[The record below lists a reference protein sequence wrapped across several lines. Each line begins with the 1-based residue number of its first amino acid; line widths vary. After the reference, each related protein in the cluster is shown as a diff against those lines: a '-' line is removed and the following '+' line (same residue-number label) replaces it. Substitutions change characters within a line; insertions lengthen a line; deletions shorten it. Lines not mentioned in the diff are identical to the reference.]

1 MSKSI
6 KNKFDDHDRELLSN
20 LFGEMEVNSINQI
33 FEGGHKT
40 ILEAGEYLF
49 RQGDSQNDLYVVLS
63 GRLRA
68 INESKNG
75 IAILGDIAE
84 GEPVGEL
91 ALFTGEPRMAA
102 VLAIRKSEVLKISK
116 TEYHAVVVKNPQFA
130 SALTKFVINRMR
142 RNVLEQKVEAAPKNI
157 VFIQLQE
164 DYELGPW
171 INEIKNNLEALSIHS
186 QVLDRSTIEIDG
198 TTPLLEILESNKGI
212 NLLVCSG
219 KDSEWTKQCLLYA
232 DLIILASDFYAKENL
247 YEVEK
252 THRLYENNILN
263 RKKYLLLLH
272 PESSPVPENTARWFK
287 NRNIHLHIHARK
299 NNIKDLKRLCR
310 IITNQAVGLV
320 LGGSGAKGYAH
331 TGAVNALLNAGVEI
345 DFVGGSS
352 AGALYGIGMT
362 FSDFDF
368 DKINHIC
375 EKSTSQELGI
385 NDFFLTFLSK
395 NSGQKIGDFSRKIF
409 KETNLEDLWITSYC
423 VSTNMSSREIK
434 THNTGLVW
442 QQIQESFSSP
452 GIFPPVLVDDQVYVD
467 GGLSENIPI
476 DPMYRYPIKHIIAV
490 SLKGSEPEK
499 IDLNNLPSLW
509 DQIKGKFVKKSRD
522 YNPVATTVMVNSMTL
537 NSKQREE
544 INKSKVSLYFE
555 INLRAVSLLDDSN
568 WKRVVKKGH
577 DQTKTYLE
585 ELPLEEK
592 FWIKTS

>member
-1 MSKSI
+1 MEM
-6 KNKFDDHDRELLSN
+6 KNKFDDHSRELLSN
-20 LFGEMEVNSINQI
+20 LFGEMEESSLRQI
-33 FEGGHKT
+33 FEGGKKT
-40 ILEAGEYLF
+40 ELDTGQYLF
-49 RQGDSQNDLYVVLS
+49 RQGDSENDLYIVLS

-68 INESKNG
+68 INEDKNG
-75 IAILGDIAE
+75 ITVLGDIAE

-91 ALFTGEPRMAA
+91 ALFTDEPRMAA
-102 VLAIRKSEVLKISK
+102 VLAIRKSLVLKISK
-116 TEYHAVVVKNPQFA
+116 AEFHAVVAKNPQFA

-164 DYELGPW
+164 DYDLGPW
-171 INEIKNNLEALSIHS
+171 IHEIKNSLEALFLQP
-186 QVLDRSTIEIDG
+186 QVLDRSTQEKDSS
-198 TTPLLEILESNKGI
+198 TPVLGLLESHKGV

-232 DLIILASDFYAKENL
+232 DLIILVSNFDAEANL
-247 YEVEK
+247 YDIEK
-252 THRLYENNILN
+252 DHKLYENNILN

-272 PESSPVPENTARWFK
+272 PEDSPVPDNTARWFK
-287 NRNIHLHIHARK
+287 NRNINLHIHARK
-299 NNIKDLKRLCR
+299 NNIMDMRRLCR

-331 TGAVNALLNAGVEI
+331 TGAVKALLNSGVEI

-362 FSDFDF
+362 YADFDF

-375 EKSTSQELGI
+375 EESTSEEFGI

-395 NSGQKIGDFSRKIF
+395 NSGQKIGEFSHKIF
-409 KETNLEDLWITSYC
+409 GETNLEDLWITSYC
-423 VSTNMSSREIK
+423 VSTDMANNEVKI
-434 THNTGLVW
+434 HNTGLVW

-452 GIFPPVLVDDQVYVD
+452 GIFPPVVVEDQVYVD

-490 SLKGSEPEK
+490 SLTGSEPEK
-499 IDLNNLPSLW
+499 IDLNNLPSVW
-509 DQIKGKFVKKSRD
+509 DQIKGKFKKKTRYD
-522 YNPVATTVMVNSMTL
+522 NPVATTVMLNSMTF
-537 NSKQREE
+537 NPKQREE

-555 INLRAVSLLDDSN
+555 INLRAVSLLNDAN

-577 DQTKTYLE
+577 DQTRSYLE

-592 FWIKTS
+592 FWIKNS

>member
-1 MSKSI
+1 MEM
-6 KNKFDDHDRELLSN
+6 KNKFDDHYRELLSN
-20 LFGEMEVNSINQI
+20 LFGEMEESSLRQI
-33 FEGGHKT
+33 FEGGKKT
-40 ILEAGEYLF
+40 ELDAGAYLF
-49 RQGDSQNDLYVVLS
+49 RQGDSENDLYVVLS

-68 INESKNG
+68 INEDKNG
-75 IAILGDIAE
+75 ITILGDIAE

-91 ALFTGEPRMAA
+91 ALFTDEPRMAA
-102 VLAIRKSEVLKISK
+102 VLAIRKSVVLKISK
-116 TEYHAVVVKNPQFA
+116 AEYHTVITKNPHFA

-164 DYELGPW
+164 DYDLGPW
-171 INEIKNNLEALSIHS
+171 INEIRNNLEALSIQP
-186 QVLDRSTIEIDG
+186 QVLDRASKKNNSSTPVLE
-198 TTPLLEILESNKGI
+198 LLESHKGV

-219 KDSEWTKQCLLYA
+219 KDAEWTKQCLLYA
-232 DLIILASDFYAKENL
+232 DLIILASDFDAEANL
-247 YEVEK
+247 YDIETNHK
-252 THRLYENNILN
+252 LYENNILN

-272 PESSPVPENTARWFK
+272 PEDSPVPENTARWFK

-299 NNIKDLKRLCR
+299 NNITDMRRLCR

-331 TGAVNALLNAGVEI
+331 TGAVKALLNAGVEI

-362 FSDFDF
+362 YSDFDF

-375 EKSTSQELGI
+375 EESTSEEFEI

-395 NSGQKIGDFSRKIF
+395 NSGQKIGEFSRKIF
-409 KETNLEDLWITSYC
+409 RDTNLEDLWITSYC
-423 VSTNMSSREIK
+423 VSTDMSNNEVKIH
-434 THNTGLVW
+434 TTGLVW

-452 GIFPPVLVDDQVYVD
+452 GIFPPVVVENQVYVD

-490 SLKGSEPEK
+490 SLTGSEPEK
-499 IDLNNLPSLW
+499 IDLNNLPSVW
-509 DQIKGKFVKKSRD
+509 DQIKGKFKKKTRHD
-522 YNPVATTVMVNSMTL
+522 NPVATTVMLNSMTF
-537 NSKQREE
+537 NPRQREE

-555 INLRAVSLLDDSN
+555 INLRAVSLLNDAN
-568 WKRVVKKGH
+568 WKRVVKKGN
-577 DQTKTYLE
+577 DQTRSYLE

-592 FWIKTS
+592 FWIKNS

>member
-20 LFGEMEVNSINQI
+20 LFGEMEENSINHI
-33 FEGGHKT
+33 FEEGHKT
-40 ILEAGEYLF
+40 NLEAGEYLF
-49 RQGDSQNDLYVVLS
+49 RQGDSKNDLYVVLS

-75 IAILGDIAE
+75 ITILGDIAE

-91 ALFTGEPRMAA
+91 ALFTDEPRMAA
-102 VLAIRKSEVLKISK
+102 VLAIRKSVVLKISK
-116 TEYHAVVVKNPQFA
+116 SEYHALVAKNPHFA
-130 SALTKFVINRMR
+130 SALTKFVIKRMR

-157 VFIQLQE
+157 VFVQLQE
-164 DYELGPW
+164 DYELDPW
-171 INEIKNNLEALSIHS
+171 INEIKNNLEALSM
-186 QVLDRSTIEIDG
+186 QPRVLNSATKENDGSTPVLG
-198 TTPLLEILESNKGI
+198 ILESNKGV

-219 KDSEWTKQCLLYA
+219 KDPEWTKQCLLYA
-232 DLIILASDFYAKENL
+232 DLIILASDFYASETL
-247 YEVEK
+247 YDIEK
-252 THRLYENNILN
+252 NHKLYENNILN

-272 PESSPVPENTARWFK
+272 PEDSSVPKDTARWFK

-299 NNIKDLKRLCR
+299 NNLKDLKRLCR

-352 AGALYGIGMT
+352 AGAFYGIGMT
-362 FSDFDF
+362 YSDFDF
-368 DKINHIC
+368 GKINQIC
-375 EKSTSQELGI
+375 EESTSEELGI

-409 KETNLEDLWITSYC
+409 RDTNLEDLWITSYC
-423 VSTNMSSREIK
+423 VSTDRSTRETKI
-434 THNTGLVW
+434 HNTGLVW

-452 GIFPPVLVDDQVYVD
+452 GIFPPVVVEDQLFVD

-499 IDLNNLPSLW
+499 IDLNNIPSVW
-509 DQIKGKFVKKSRD
+509 DQIKGKFVKKSPD

-555 INLRAVSLLDDSN
+555 INLRAVSLLNDSN

-585 ELPLEEK
+585 ELPVEVK
-592 FWIKTS
+592 FWIKTF